1 MFSPLIR
8 FLFPKSCLYCREIH
22 RGDELLCQIC
32 LTGLDLVHPKRRCET
47 CFRES
52 VYRKCLY
59 CIKIPSP
66 WYKAGS
72 LFLKYDAA
80 EVLLADPDQFAKEI
94 GAFFVIQYIRLKWPS
109 PYAFYRENNLTAAA
123 DYFSKYLPMRK
134 VHPRNEY
141 AGQKILFLATDIE
154 KAEIPKFLQGARIY
168 LLSFLF

>member
-8 FLFPKSCLYCREIH
+8 FLFPKTCLYCGEIH
-22 RGDELLCQIC
+22 SGSELLCQIC
-32 LTGLDLVHPKRRCET
+32 LVGLDLIYPKRRCET

-52 VYRKCLY
+52 VYRKCLF

-72 LFLKYDAA
+72 LFLKHDAA
-80 EVLLADPDQFAKEI
+80 RVLLSDPERFGKEI
-94 GAFFVIQYIRLKWPS
+94 AAFFAIQYVRLKWPF
-109 PYAFYRENNLTAAA
+109 PYAFYAEKHLAAPA
-123 DYFSKYLPMRK
+123 HYFSKLLLFRK
-134 VHPRNEY
+134 VHHKNEY

-154 KAEIPKFLQGARIY
+154 KAEIPRFLMGSRIY